1 MIEAPTCPA
10 ALRKELEQSEER
22 RLSVEEFDA
31 RASVPMSEH
40 EREDFHDLV
49 RWFTT
54 RYPTAG
60 DRMRAIRSRVRR
72 LHDRRRSLA
81 RDRP

>member
-1 MIEAPTCPA
+1 MIEAPTFPA
-10 ALRKELEQSEER
+10 ALRQELERSEER
-22 RLSVEEFDA
+22 RLSIEEFDA
-31 RASVPMSEH
+31 RANAPMSDH
-40 EREDFHDLV
+40 EREDFHALV

-60 DRMRAIRSRVRR
+60 DRMRVIRGRVRR
-72 LHDRRRSLA
+72 LNDRRRSLA

>member
-1 MIEAPTCPA
+1 MIDSPTFPA
-10 ALRKELEQSEER
+10 ALRHELEQSEER
-22 RLSVEEFDA
+22 RLSIEEFDA
-31 RASVPMSEH
+31 RARAPMSDH
-40 EREDFHDLV
+40 EREDFRALV

-60 DRMRAIRSRVRR
+60 DRMRAIRRRVRR
-72 LHDRRRSLA
+72 LNDRRRSLA